1 MKTTKKK
8 PAKKPKP
15 KTLRLLEAEEAD
27 AAVDAA
33 DVRMDQCAAAH
44 GTEKLVLLTLEKFV
58 RQQRAEFVKF
68 IITDANCKDPAF
80 LAYRFL
86 LVTKWLELK
95 TRGGANPK
103 SK

>member
-15 KTLRLLEAEEAD
+15 KTPRQLEAEAAN
-27 AAVDAA
+27 AAVAA
-33 DVRMDQCAAAH
+33 SNVRMDECAAAH
-44 GTEKLVLLTLEKFV
+44 GTEKLVLLTLEMFV
-58 RQQRAEFVKF
+58 RQKRAEFAKF
-68 IITDANCKDPAF
+68 ISTYANCKDPAY
-80 LAYRFL
+80 LAYRCL

-95 TRGGANPK
+95 TRGYANPK